1 LLHTKKGGPG
11 KKTRN
16 RNETPRSKLRG
27 IQAKVNEGFNLVRF
41 AHNWNNGMLELWND
55 GLKKTNRK
63 AQIIALLLLF

>member
-1 LLHTKKGGPG
+1 LLHTKEGGPG
-11 KKTRN
+11 KETGN
-16 RNETPRSKLRG
+16 R
-27 IQAKVNEGFNLVRF
+27 NEGFNLVRF